1 MRKALFFLI
10 LLLNVNIYGQLDNEL
25 NFQLDST
32 DIEYKSKPLA
42 MPVLPKTRKSGGDL
56 FDRIE
61 KTEASKIRL
70 QEYSN
75 VRFGDVY
82 TQTGDGTYIAKYPT
96 YTTTGESQESYN
108 ERRKNEV
115 SNNDYVNETDYSYE
129 SNNNLNISN
138 MDDETSRIL
147 FFAFILLALFAIS
160 ELFGRAKHIGRW
172 WTFFLLAFGFIPG
185 SIALFNSPS
194 AMEKPTEGSK
204 SHKIWAWIFLI
215 FGLINLFSFFK
226 SSHIAGE
233 IFPVFLVTSFY
244 LFELSGG
251 NIINNNPKYYFGKK
265 SNKNKISL
273 NNQEEIKSFRDFIS
287 ITESAVKNEN
297 ILNEIL
303 RFIEDDEKIT
313 LEIVFTEFQSS
324 LFVDL
329 SSKDISNKRDVLT
342 VFVVKS
348 PISGK
353 ITFFFRDS
361 PKFVFSLTI
370 NEIYLLNQNTKT
382 EIEIEN
388 FNVLAKEPIVGK
400 KLTIS
405 ALMLS
410 VSAYVNKSTLLL
422 NDGILTQHYSDA
434 ISFKSYDYQ
443 LNFNTLTQS
452 PKPAEI
458 HTPTGGGKSFSKFP
472 LIIITIIIL
481 IAFIYNYQNN
491 TSFNNQDITDESSES
506 FVDSN
511 AIVVDSTA
519 EPNTSE
525 NFLIDSSALAVDS
538 AAIPSSEYEKTNTDN
553 PTFPYIYQTTF
564 DTPISFIP
572 IRETPYIDGTESYS
586 CPNGTKVY
594 VLERTSNSYYKVSV
608 NNYIGYVATSFLK

>member
-1 MRKALFFLI
+1 ME
-10 LLLNVNIYGQLDNEL
+10 NEIDFIS
-25 NFQLDST
+25 N
-32 DIEYKSKPLA
+32 DIKYKSEPLA
-42 MPVLPKTRKSGGDL
+42 MPILPKVGSQKSFFDL
-56 FDRIE
+56 SD
-61 KTEASKIRL
+61 KVHDSKIRL
-70 QEYSN
+70 QDYSD

-115 SNNDYVNETDYSYE
+115 STNNNYVDETDYSYE
-129 SNNNLNISN
+129 SNTNLNISN

-172 WTFFLLAFGFIPG
+172 WTFFLLTFGFIPG
-185 SIALFNSPS
+185 LIALFNSPS

-273 NNQEEIKSFRDFIS
+273 NNQEEIKSFRDFNN

-329 SSKDISNKRDVLT
+329 SSKV
-342 VFVVKS
+342 
-348 PISGK
+348 
-353 ITFFFRDS
+353 
-361 PKFVFSLTI
+361 
-370 NEIYLLNQNTKT
+370 E
-382 EIEIEN
+382 
-388 FNVLAKEPIVGK
+388 
-400 KLTIS
+400 
-405 ALMLS
+405 
-410 VSAYVNKSTLLL
+410 
-422 NDGILTQHYSDA
+422 
-434 ISFKSYDYQ
+434 
-443 LNFNTLTQS
+443 
-452 PKPAEI
+452 
-458 HTPTGGGKSFSKFP
+458 
-472 LIIITIIIL
+472 
-481 IAFIYNYQNN
+481 
-491 TSFNNQDITDESSES
+491 
-506 FVDSN
+506 
-511 AIVVDSTA
+511 
-519 EPNTSE
+519 
-525 NFLIDSSALAVDS
+525 
-538 AAIPSSEYEKTNTDN
+538 
-553 PTFPYIYQTTF
+553 
-564 DTPISFIP
+564 
-572 IRETPYIDGTESYS
+572 
-586 CPNGTKVY
+586 
-594 VLERTSNSYYKVSV
+594 
-608 NNYIGYVATSFLK
+608 